1 MNTNILLVIIMV
13 FGLFKKS
20 KKKSLNDFLDENK
33 GKILKINLNKP
44 LDCICDF
51 TYNFVWQSSFDYNQ
65 KVVDGIS
72 FKDLVEHL
80 KNRGIIYIK
89 GNVGHRFCSS
99 MGADLKYFGGTGGK
113 IDVGTV
119 IVDGDIDTRFGISM
133 VSGTVYVNEGNKI
146 KEPIGNIVEVE
157 SDIKGY
163 KKFISITEYIEGRHK
178 NEKLLKPNKFDKN
191 YNLIL
196 NDRIVRD
203 TVGARLNVDA
213 TITINGNVDLSTGI
227 LMKKGTIIVNGNAG
241 KFLGAKKKGG
251 VIYAKDGAPVPPTK
265 KYSLDKK
272 DKEYLEHRL
281 LSGYES
287 LMDINVDF
295 ISELGTTSLTIR
307 ELLKLEKGSVID
319 LEKPAGESVE
329 LFVNNKIFRK
339 GEVMVYEK
347 NLAIRINEILD
358 SKTVIQYFKKEVG

>member
-65 KVVDGIS
+65 KVVDEVS

-80 KNRGIIYIK
+80 KNRGIICIK

-99 MGADLKYFGGTGGK
+99 MGADLKYFGGSGGK
-113 IDVGTV
+113 IDTGIV
-119 IVDGDIDTRFGISM
+119 IVDGDVDTRFGISM
-133 VSGTVYVNEGNKI
+133 VSGTVYVNERNKI

-163 KKFISITEYIEGRHK
+163 RKFISITEYIEGRYK

-191 YNLIL
+191 NYNLIL
-196 NDRIVRD
+196 NDKIVRD
-203 TVGARLNVDA
+203 TVGARLEKDA
-213 TITINGNVDLSTGI
+213 TITINGDVDLSTGI
-227 LMKKGTIIVNGNAG
+227 LMKKGKVVVNGNAGKNTGAVLNGGTVVVDGNTGDFTAFEMKSGTIIVNGNAR

-251 VIYAKDGAPVPPTK
+251 VVYAKNGSPVPPTK
-265 KYSLDKK
+265 KIPLNDEDKNILNKYGFDPVWK
-272 DKEYLEHRL
+272 DFE
-281 LSGYES
+281 
-287 LMDINVDF
+287 
-295 ISELGTTSLTIR
+295 
-307 ELLKLEKGSVID
+307 
-319 LEKPAGESVE
+319 
-329 LFVNNKIFRK
+329 
-339 GEVMVYEK
+339 
-347 NLAIRINEILD
+347 
-358 SKTVIQYFKKEVG
+358 